1 MVSRFAR
8 DRGGMLAF
16 ESRRRSMDQVDD
28 QSSCESETVVTVT
41 LDLLRTVVTVTL
53 DLLRQSWISLPALRL
68 RYVDQRRD
76 RVGHQLFLDEG
87 GNLSNQIK

>member
-1 MVSRFAR
+1 
-8 DRGGMLAF
+8 MLAF

-28 QSSCESETVVTVT
+28 QPSCESETVVTVT
-41 LDLLRTVVTVTL
+41 LDLLP
-53 DLLRQSWISLPALRL
+53 QSWISIPALRL